1 MKANEYLS
9 CESPYKQGDEISGI
23 VIEYKSEYGAF
34 VAVDNKYAAL
44 VPGKEIHSA
53 IYPGDKIQGRVADVR
68 EDGKLNLTLQKPAK
82 IQTRE
87 NAEMIVNIIESYN
100 GVLPFNDKADTSVIE
115 KEFGISKRS
124 FKMAVGKLLR
134 DGLIRITENN
144 IELLTEEERK
154 ELAAKGT
161 TKDDVVKRK
170 KTQKSFGQ
178 TYAGDISKTRNK
190 PEGSSRKEFAGKTVP
205 NRSGKVKFTRSSGGR
220 RNNWHAMLAEQET
233 DSTDDI

>member
-1 MKANEYLS
+1 
-9 CESPYKQGDEISGI
+9 
-23 VIEYKSEYGAF
+23 
-34 VAVDNKYAAL
+34 
-44 VPGKEIHSA
+44 
-53 IYPGDKIQGRVADVR
+53 
-68 EDGKLNLTLQKPAK
+68 
-82 IQTRE
+82 
-87 NAEMIVNIIESYN
+87 MIFNIIESYN
-100 GVLPFNDKADTSVIE
+100 CVLPFNDKADTSVIE

-190 PEGSSRKEFAGKTVP
+190 PEGSSRKEFAGKIGLERSNSPAAAVEDETTGMLCWQSRRQTARMIFEYDIMSIATV
-205 NRSGKVKFTRSSGGR
+205 
-220 RNNWHAMLAEQET
+220 ALAQT
-233 DSTDDI
+233 VIMRMPTWSR